1 MRFVL
6 IAFVVCFFGV
16 IALSI
21 LGFFMSLFSSNKKLK
36 VAEGKRMA
44 TESAERSYAS
54 RLKDAVNGVF
64 EKVQLAPIDLDNSV
78 SVTQYGNDVLKNIG
92 ELANYMYMLSQNP
105 ILETTSGIITELQS
119 KKGYFSDE
127 DFAKYNFIAHYTK
140 DRLMKNVTSIEI
152 NSKKYEEVFKD
163 FDKVI
168 KHAETT
174 VANFKPV
181 NTSDVYENEIQNNKK
196 SNINLLKNKIL
207 NLKKSKLYHQQS
219 LAQLK
224 VMRGL
229 NNNLIVEFDNI
240 ILQMLPLIKNNA
252 SIESLKDLHIENL
265 SKYIDKIRKINEVK
279 SWLNLFLLYF
289 IRSIYEV

>member
-279 SWLNLFLLYF
+279 S
-289 IRSIYEV
+289 

>member
-1 MRFVL
+1 MRFIL

-64 EKVQLAPIDLDNSV
+64 EKVQLTPIDLDNSV

-119 KKGYFSDE
+119 KRGYFSDE

-279 SWLNLFLLYF
+279 S
-289 IRSIYEV
+289 

>member
-6 IAFVVCFFGV
+6 LAIGLCFMGV
-16 IALSI
+16 ICLAV

-36 VAEGKRMA
+36 VAENKRMA
-44 TESAERSYAS
+44 TESAERSYAAK
-54 RLKDAVNGVF
+54 LKDAVNSVF
-64 EKVQLAPIDLDNSV
+64 DTVKIEPIDLDNSV

-105 ILETTSGIITELQS
+105 ILETTSGIIVELQS

-127 DFAKYNFIAHYTK
+127 DFAKYNFVAHYTK
-140 DRLMKNVTSIEI
+140 DRLMKNVTSIEL

-168 KHAETT
+168 KHAEKT
-174 VANFKPV
+174 VENFKPV
-181 NTSDVYENEIQNNKK
+181 NTTDVYENEIQNNKK
-196 SNINLLKNKIL
+196 SNINLLKNKIV
-207 NLKKSKLYHQQS
+207 NLRKSKIYHQQS

-240 ILQMLPLIKNNA
+240 IHQMLPLIKNNA

-265 SKYIDKIRKINEVK
+265 SKYIDKIRNITGVK
-279 SWLNLFLLYF
+279 S
-289 IRSIYEV
+289 

>member
-1 MRFVL
+1 
-6 IAFVVCFFGV
+6 
-16 IALSI
+16 
-21 LGFFMSLFSSNKKLK
+21 
-36 VAEGKRMA
+36 
-44 TESAERSYAS
+44 
-54 RLKDAVNGVF
+54 
-64 EKVQLAPIDLDNSV
+64 
-78 SVTQYGNDVLKNIG
+78 
-92 ELANYMYMLSQNP
+92 
-105 ILETTSGIITELQS
+105 
-119 KKGYFSDE
+119 
-127 DFAKYNFIAHYTK
+127 
-140 DRLMKNVTSIEI
+140 MKNVTSIEI

-279 SWLNLFLLYF
+279 S
-289 IRSIYEV
+289 